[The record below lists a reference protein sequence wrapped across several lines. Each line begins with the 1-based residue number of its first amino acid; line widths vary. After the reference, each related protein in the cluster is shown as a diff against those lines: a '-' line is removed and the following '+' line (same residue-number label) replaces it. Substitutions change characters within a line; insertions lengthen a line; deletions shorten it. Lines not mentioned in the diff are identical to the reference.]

1 MSENTIKLDRERT
14 LRIDANA
21 LADAE
26 EKLGAPI
33 LEKIGRGRLGIRE
46 IRALLWAGLC
56 HEDAELTLERAGDFI
71 TAESLTR
78 ISKALNGALNDF
90 FAPKK

>member
-26 EKLGAPI
+26 EKLAGPV
-33 LEKIGRGRLGIRE
+33 LERIGRGRLGIRE
-46 IRALLWAGLC
+46 IRALLWAGLR
-56 HEDAELTLERAGDFI
+56 HEDPELTLEGAGEFI
-71 TAESLTR
+71 TAESLPR